1 MKNKEAYTLLGTN
14 SKWEGTLSFPGTIR
28 IDGHF
33 KGTISSCGNLF
44 IGEEG
49 LVEGN
54 IQAGYVVVNGEV
66 RGDITAEQRVD
77 LCNPAK
83 VFGNIKAPNVV
94 MDQGAILEGTT
105 RMYQA
110 KSLDGKG
117 SPVIKSE
124 NYNSGPPPYLTA
136 IHGIITNDATN
147 SPVKNAKVICKG
159 KEKKTTNTNASGY
172 YEFINL
178 DNCKWKVKI
187 KADGYKGDKAVVE
200 ITDGG
205 THEQNF
211 SLLPKKS

>member
-1 MKNKEAYTLLGTN
+1 MKNKEAITLLGEN
-14 SKWEGTLSFPGTIR
+14 STWEGTLSFPGTLR

-33 KGTISSCGNLF
+33 KGTISSCGILL

-49 LVEGN
+49 LVEAN
-54 IQAGYVVVNGEV
+54 IHAGYIEVNGEV
-66 RGDITAEQRVD
+66 RGDITADQRVD
-77 LCNPAK
+77 LHKQAK

-110 KSLDGKG
+110 TSTAPKDPSIVEFD
-117 SPVIKSE
+117 
-124 NYNSGPPPYLTA
+124 NYNSGPPPNLTA
-136 IHGIITNDATN
+136 IHGIITNNATN
-147 SPVKNAKVICKG
+147 SPVKNATVICKG
-159 KEKKTTNTNASGY
+159 KEKRTANTNASGY

-178 DNCKWKVKI
+178 DNNKWKLKI
-187 KADGYKGDKAVVE
+187 KANGYKGNKAIVE

-211 SLLPKKS
+211 SLRPKK